1 MSIILKFKVILLFYN
16 IYRELKIPCLET
28 IYKSLVVNT
37 NIVNKL
43 KDKINNLCNTAEE
56 IKYRTFKRLSLVP
69 DVVQNT
75 SKLNESRFV
84 NFYLYCLLRFNI

>member
-1 MSIILKFKVILLFYN
+1 M
-16 IYRELKIPCLET
+16 KIPCLET

-43 KDKINNLCNTAEE
+43 KEKINFLYNTVEE
-56 IKYRTFKRLSLVP
+56 MKYRTFKKLSLAH

-75 SKLNESRFV
+75 SKLNESRLV
-84 NFYLYCLLRFNI
+84 NIYLYNFDNLE

>member
-1 MSIILKFKVILLFYN
+1 MSNIILLFYN
-16 IYRELKIPCLET
+16 FRELKIPCLET

-43 KDKINNLCNTAEE
+43 KEKINYLYSTVEE
-56 IKYRTFKRLSLVP
+56 MKYRTFKKLSLAP

-75 SKLNESRFV
+75 TKLHESRLV
-84 NFYLYCLLRFNI
+84 NVYFYIFLFSTI

>member
-1 MSIILKFKVILLFYN
+1 M
-16 IYRELKIPCLET
+16 KIPCLET

-43 KDKINNLCNTAEE
+43 KEKINYLYSTVEE
-56 IKYRTFKRLSLVP
+56 MKFRTFKKLSLAP

-75 SKLNESRFV
+75 SKLNESRLV
-84 NFYLYCLLRFNI
+84 NVYFYIFHNST

>member
-1 MSIILKFKVILLFYN
+1 M
-16 IYRELKIPCLET
+16 KIPCLET

-56 IKYRTFKRLSLVP
+56 IKYRTFKKISLVP
-69 DVVQNT
+69 DIVQNT

-84 NFYLYCLLRFNI
+84 NFFLFCLLQFNI

>member
-1 MSIILKFKVILLFYN
+1 M
-16 IYRELKIPCLET
+16 KIPCLET

-56 IKYRTFKRLSLVP
+56 MKYRTFKKLSIVP

-84 NFYLYCLLRFNI
+84 NFYLFCSFWFNLTYFIFIL